1 MLRVWGRLTSVNVQK
16 VVWTAGELGLA
27 FERREAGG
35 AHGVVDT
42 PEYRRM
48 NPNGLV
54 PVIEDDGFVL
64 WESNAIVRYLAATHG
79 AGTLW
84 PDDARRRAD
93 VDRWMEW
100 QSTTFTPAMRDAF
113 LQTVRT
119 PAEKRDP
126 AVIEASRA
134 ASEKAAAI
142 LDAHLAGRAF
152 VAGDAFSMEAGEIA
166 GRALLDRAD
175 RPTAIFA
182 VNDNT
187 AIGVLAAAHALGL
200 RIPEDLSLVGY
211 NDIPVVSRLPV
222 SLTTVRVPFGAIAVN
237 ALDLLQE
244 ALTGAAPRTIVAA
257 PTLIPRRSTA
267 RPA

>member
-16 VVWTAGELGLA
+16 VVWTADELGLA

-54 PVIEDDGFVL
+54 PVIEEDGFVL

-79 AGTLW
+79 AGALW

-93 VDRWMEW
+93 IDRWMEW

-119 PAEKRDP
+119 PAERRDP

-142 LDAHLAGRAF
+142 LDAHLAGREF
-152 VAGDAFSMEAGEIA
+152 VAGDAFSP
-166 GRALLDRAD
+166 AD
-175 RPTAIFA
+175 I
-182 VNDNT
+182 
-187 AIGVLAAAHALGL
+187 VLGCAAHRWLHLPLAREPRPDLERWYAAL
-200 RIPEDLSLVGY
+200 S
-211 NDIPVVSRLPV
+211 
-222 SLTTVRVPFGAIAVN
+222 
-237 ALDLLQE
+237 
-244 ALTGAAPRTIVAA
+244 
-257 PTLIPRRSTA
+257 A
-267 RPA
+267 RPGARQVVETPVR